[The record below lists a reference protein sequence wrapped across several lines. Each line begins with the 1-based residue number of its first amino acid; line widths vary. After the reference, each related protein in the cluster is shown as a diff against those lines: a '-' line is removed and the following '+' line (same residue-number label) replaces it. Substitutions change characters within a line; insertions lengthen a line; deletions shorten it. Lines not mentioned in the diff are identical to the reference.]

1 MSPSN
6 EFGQPIGASLGD
18 WKPPPRPPA
27 RPLEGTTVSLH
38 PLDPRVHG
46 AALHKAL
53 ADAPDS
59 LWTYM
64 TIGPFAGRGDL
75 EAALVEMT
83 DLADWLPY
91 VILVDGEP
99 LGFACYLRI
108 DPPHG
113 VIEIGSITFSPRLQR
128 TTAATEAIYLSI
140 ANVFELGYRR
150 CEWKCDDLNE
160 PSRAAANRL
169 GFTYEGTFRNATHYK
184 GRSRDTAWY
193 SIVDREWPRL
203 DEAFQRWLAPANFD
217 DRGRQRQSLH
227 DVREGNN

>member
-1 MSPSN
+1 MPLTN
-6 EFGQPIGASLGD
+6 EFGQPIGAPLGD
-18 WKPPPRPPA
+18 WRTPPPPPA
-27 RPLEGTTVSLH
+27 RPLQGRTVSLH
-38 PLDPRVHG
+38 PLDPGAHG
-46 AALHKAL
+46 AALHNAL

-64 TIGPFAGRGDL
+64 TFGPFSDRGEF
-75 EAALVEMT
+75 EAALTEMT

-91 VILVDGEP
+91 AILVDGEA

-128 TTAATEAIYLSI
+128 TSAATEAIYLMI

-160 PSRAAANRL
+160 PSRKAAIRL

-217 DRGRQRQSLH
+217 DRGRQRQSLR
-227 DVREGNN
+227 DMREGNN

>member
-1 MSPSN
+1 MS
-6 EFGQPIGASLGD
+6 
-18 WKPPPRPPA
+18 
-27 RPLEGTTVSLH
+27 VH
-38 PLDPRVHG
+38 PLDPRGHG
-46 AALHKAL
+46 AALYDVL

-64 TIGPFAGRGDL
+64 TFGPFADRADL
-75 EAALVEMT
+75 EDTLVEMT
-83 DLADWLPY
+83 NQPDSLPY
-91 VILVDGEP
+91 VILVDDEA

-128 TTAATEAIYLSI
+128 TTAATEAIYLMM

-160 PSRAAANRL
+160 PSRAAAIRL

-193 SIVDREWPRL
+193 SIVEREWPGL
-203 DEAFQRWLAPANFD
+203 DKMFQRWLAPANFD
-217 DRGRQRQSLH
+217 DRGQQRKSLH
-227 DVREGNN
+227 EMREGND

>member
-6 EFGQPIGASLGD
+6 EFGQPIGASLGE
-18 WKPPPRPPA
+18 WKPPPQPPA
-27 RPLEGTTVSLH
+27 RPLQGRTVSLH
-38 PLDPRVHG
+38 PLDSGIHG
-46 AALHKAL
+46 AALHNAL

-64 TIGPFAGRGDL
+64 TIGPFADRGDL

-91 VILVDGEP
+91 AILVDGEA

-128 TTAATEAIYLSI
+128 TTAATEAIYLMI

-193 SIVDREWPRL
+193 SIVDREWPGL
-203 DEAFQRWLAPANFD
+203 DKAFQRWLAPANFD